1 MQDALVQHETRA
13 REVVRVAEVDEVPVT
28 QRRLRRQR
36 APMCPRQHGERETE
50 TRVIAARIGL
60 RGGAEMGEIGL
71 QLDTR
76 AEQHHVALEFGEPEL
91 RTQKIERGCG
101 GGCGLHFFLAVAVV
115 ARDTLKQAAQPC
127 ELRVERLP
135 IGLDP
140 RGVGR
145 SVHAGMFI
153 CCVGS
158 NCGGVAA
165 RSINRLSAPSTRSRS
180 QCGPAARD
188 GKSNCSVPGGAGRSP
203 GTSRP
208 PTLRLTV
215 WPGRS
220 CGVNARLI
228 VTTPVTALRAAADA
242 PMSRRGASTNG
253 RLLVLRSTV
262 SPARRKTTVTFQRP
276 GFQARCTTTTKN
288 NKTTMCCSLA
298 LLPRLISIGATR
310 RGCAKRTRTL
320 LPSRLWPFKLT
331 TSPCCAAICP

>member
-36 APMCPRQHGERETE
+36 APVRDRQHGKRETK
-50 TRVIAARIGL
+50 TRVITARIGL
-60 RGGAEMGEIGL
+60 RGGAEMREIGL

-76 AEQHHVALEFGEPEL
+76 AEQDHEALEFGEPEL

-101 GGCGLHFFLAVAVV
+101 RGCGLHFFLAVAVV
-115 ARDTLKQAAQPC
+115 ARETLELAAQPR

-135 IGLDP
+135 VCLDP
-140 RGVGR
+140 GGVARG
-145 SVHAGMFI
+145 VHAGMPI
-153 CCVGS
+153 CCVTS

-165 RSINRLSAPSTRSRS
+165 RSISRLSAPSTRSRS
-180 QCGPAARD
+180 HCGPAARE
-188 GKSNCSVPGGAGRSP
+188 GKTKCSVPVWAGR
-203 GTSRP
+203 R
-208 PTLRLTV
+208 
-215 WPGRS
+215 

-242 PMSRRGASTNG
+242 PMSRRGASSNG
-253 RLLVLRSTV
+253 RLFVLRSTV
-262 SPARRKTTVTFQRP
+262 SPARRNTTVTFQRP
-276 GFQARCTTTTKN
+276 GGQARWAAASLGSVTA
-288 NKTTMCCSLA
+288 MCCSLA

-310 RGCAKRTRTL
+310 RGCAKRARTV

>member
-13 REVVRVAEVDEVPVT
+13 REVVRVTEVDEVPVT

-36 APMCPRQHGERETE
+36 APMCPRQHGERETA

-60 RGGAEMGEIGL
+60 RGGAEMVEIGH

-76 AEQHHVALEFGEPEL
+76 AEQHHAALEFGEPEL
-91 RTQKIERGCG
+91 CTQKIERGCG
-101 GGCGLHFFLAVAVV
+101 GGCGLHFFLAVAGV
-115 ARDTLKQAAQPC
+115 ARVSLEQAAQPC
-127 ELRVERLP
+127 ELRGERLP

-165 RSINRLSAPSTRSRS
+165 RSISGLSAPSTRNRS
-180 QCGPAARD
+180 HCGPAARE
-188 GKSNCSVPGGAGRSP
+188 GTTICSVPVCAVMSP

-215 WPGRS
+215 WPGRT

-228 VTTPVTALRAAADA
+228 VT
-242 PMSRRGASTNG
+242 
-253 RLLVLRSTV
+253 
-262 SPARRKTTVTFQRP
+262 
-276 GFQARCTTTTKN
+276 
-288 NKTTMCCSLA
+288 
-298 LLPRLISIGATR
+298 
-310 RGCAKRTRTL
+310 RTE
-320 LPSRLWPFKLT
+320 P
-331 TSPCCAAICP
+331 

>member
-13 REVVRVAEVDEVPVT
+13 REVVRVTEVDEVPVT

-91 RTQKIERGCG
+91 CTQKIERGCG

-115 ARDTLKQAAQPC
+115 ARDTLEQAAQPC

-180 QCGPAARD
+180 HCGPAARE
-188 GKSNCSVPGGAGRSP
+188 GKTNCSVPVCAVMSP

-215 WPGRS
+215 WPGRT
-220 CGVNARLI
+220 CGVNA
-228 VTTPVTALRAAADA
+228 
-242 PMSRRGASTNG
+242 SG

-276 GFQARCTTTTKN
+276 GGQARWAAASLGSVTS
-288 NKTTMCCSLA
+288 MCCSLA
-298 LLPRLISIGATR
+298 LLPRVISIGATR

>member
-13 REVVRVAEVDEVPVT
+13 REVVRVTEVDEVPVT

-50 TRVIAARIGL
+50 TRVIA
-60 RGGAEMGEIGL
+60 
-71 QLDTR
+71 
-76 AEQHHVALEFGEPEL
+76 EQHHVALEFGEPEL
-91 RTQKIERGCG
+91 CTQKIERGCG

-115 ARDTLKQAAQPC
+115 ARDTLEQAAQPC

-165 RSINRLSAPSTRSRS
+165 RSISRLSAPSTRNRS
-180 QCGPAARD
+180 HCGPAARE
-188 GKSNCSVPGGAGRSP
+188 GKTYWSVPGCAVMSP
-203 GTSRP
+203 GDSRP
-208 PTLRLTV
+208 PAWRRTG
-215 WPGRS
+215 WPGRT

-228 VTTPVTALRAAADA
+228 VTALVTALRAAADA
-242 PMSRRGASTNG
+242 PMARRGARSSG
-253 RLLVLRSTV
+253 KLLVLRSTV
-262 SPARRKTTVTFQRP
+262 SPARRKTNVTFQPP
-276 GFQARCTTTTKN
+276 GGQARWAAASLGSVTS
-288 NKTTMCCSLA
+288 MCCSLA